1 MPRNVFEEEEN
12 VPINKTDSSA
22 VKLSS
27 SAEIREKKQRICF
40 PSEPVWEVAL
50 VISMAAQLLGRG
62 CGATSVLSA
71 RGFGGCLSQ
80 VWGGGHQT
88 PSHRAPAL
96 GTQSQGLIPSHT
108 AGRGSPQNLFH
119 TDILKGIK
127 NV

>member
-62 CGATSVLSA
+62 CGATSV
-71 RGFGGCLSQ
+71 RGFGGSFVLPVPGVGWRPPNTCPLS
-80 VWGGGHQT
+80 
-88 PSHRAPAL
+88 PSTGDTEPRAH
-96 GTQSQGLIPSHT
+96 SQPHS
-108 AGRGSPQNLFH
+108 R
-119 TDILKGIK
+119 
-127 NV
+127 